1 MDKARPSFS
10 DDLRAI
16 QGEVE
21 ADVGTI
27 LEIAKR
33 ERGSRPL
40 GPESNQSFTADKPA
54 ADRRSHRTRKQA
66 PAQRPEQ
73 SDPPVL
79 QNVTTRLS
87 RETNLLL
94 TEAALRQR
102 LKRVT
107 PATRQDII
115 EAALLLWL
123 RETGYLE

>member
-1 MDKARPSFS
+1 MDKRRPSFS

-33 ERGSRPL
+33 EGARPL
-40 GPESNQSFTADKPA
+40 GPESNQFFTGDKPA
-54 ADRRSHRTRKQA
+54 AGRRSHRTRKQTH
-66 PAQRPEQ
+66 AQRPER

-87 RETNLLL
+87 QETNMLL

-115 EAALLLWL
+115 EAALLQWL
-123 RETGYLE
+123 RKTGYLE